1 MHLPLVQPVPI
12 ISLKMTVKTEEK
24 TTFLNCIRRNKM
36 RKTLLLLCSHA
47 CTDDSIEIEVTTNDE
62 ENDGSGGG
70 ETKNNL
76 IVPNFVNHPLYHQET
91 VYETSARLLFMAV
104 KWAKNLPSF
113 ASLAFRDQVILLEES
128 WSALFLLNAIQ
139 WCMPIDTSSCSLF
152 SVSEHCSNSSAET
165 KQDKV

>member
-1 MHLPLVQPVPI
+1 M
-12 ISLKMTVKTEEK
+12 
-24 TTFLNCIRRNKM
+24 
-36 RKTLLLLCSHA
+36 
-47 CTDDSIEIEVTTNDE
+47 TTNDE
-62 ENDGSGGG
+62 ENDGGGG